1 MPRIAFFEVSADEQ
15 PLLQE
20 RLPQHPQWTATYAPE
35 PLTAATALRAQGADV
50 LSVFTSSRVSAEVF
64 DRLPSVQLVAL
75 RCTGFDN
82 VDLAAAARH
91 AAGVCNVPFYGENTV
106 AEYAF
111 GLMIALMR
119 RFPETWRRTARADF
133 SRAGLIGHDLQGR
146 TAGVI
151 GTGHIGHRFA
161 SYAHALGMRVLAY
174 DPHPNQ
180 QLADIQGVS
189 YLALEDLLPQAD
201 VISIHV
207 PYTPQTH
214 HLLDAG
220 RLAQLKPGA
229 MIINTARGG
238 VIDTQALAGCLRQG
252 RIGGLALDTTEG
264 EEVWL
269 AAQEQ
274 GVAGFS
280 GEMLGNAITTLEL
293 QLGPNVILTPH
304 NAFNSVEALAR
315 IMDTTLEN
323 IAAWFKRTP
332 QNLVGHP

>member
-15 PLLQE
+15 PMLQE
-20 RLPQHPQWTATYAPE
+20 RLPQHPQWSATYAPE
-35 PLTAATALRAQGADV
+35 PLTAATVRRAQGADV

-64 DRLPSVQLVAL
+64 ASLPGVQLVAL

-133 SRAGLIGHDLQGR
+133 SRTGLIGHDLQGR

-151 GTGHIGHRFA
+151 GTGHIGRRFA
-161 SYAHALGMRVLAY
+161 GYAHALGMRVLAY
-174 DPHPNQ
+174 DPHPDQ
-180 QLADIQGVS
+180 QLADAVV

-207 PYTPQTH
+207 PYTAQTH
-214 HLLDAG
+214 HLLNG
-220 RLAQLKPGA
+220 ERLALLKPGA
-229 MIINTARGG
+229 MIVNTARGG
-238 VIDTQALAGCLRQG
+238 VMDTRALARCLRQG

-280 GEMLGNAITTLEL
+280 GDMLGSAIITLEL

-315 IMDTTLEN
+315 IIDTTLEN
-323 IAAWFKRTP
+323 IAAWLNRTP